1 MDALA
6 KLADERNCNRCLR
19 PCRSFGQRRGA
30 QPPFPYPAAVGG
42 HYYGTGCP
50 TASGTAELW
59 YAYHRRDLSA
69 VDCHDWHLL
78 FRRAICLAPD
88 QTELSRNGTRVG
100 QSALGR
106 SG

>member
-59 YAYHRRDLSA
+59 YAYHRSDRSA

-78 FRRAICLAPD
+78 FRSEEH
-88 QTELSRNGTRVG
+88 TSEL
-100 QSALGR
+100 QSPMYLVCR
-106 SG
+106 LLLEKKKN